1 VRCFAPA
8 KLNLAL
14 DLGPPRGDGYHAI
27 RTVMQAVSLGDRLFV
42 TPAPAFALTDPDVD
56 GPDLVERAAR
66 LFTDATGVAARV
78 RVEVRKRIPLGAGL
92 GGGSSDA
99 AATLR
104 ALRELLL
111 PTLPWPDLLAMARGL
126 GSDVAFFLGESPLAL
141 CEGRGEI
148 LTALPPRAERY
159 AVIAWPGVQLSTAS
173 VYARSAP
180 GPGGAADEVVRGA
193 DTARNDL
200 EAAALAACPELARM
214 CREAREHGLRLKVTG
229 SGSAAYALYRDPGAA
244 LAALRSLERFAPRT
258 AMCRTLAAWPRQV
271 PRDAVAPGAG
281 APA

>member
-1 VRCFAPA
+1 MRCFAPA

-111 PTLPWPDLLAMARGL
+111 PALLLP
-126 GSDVAFFLGESPLAL
+126 FTSPLLLGAVSATRAL
-141 CEGRGEI
+141 
-148 LTALPPRAERY
+148 Y
-159 AVIAWPGVQLSTAS
+159 
-173 VYARSAP
+173 
-180 GPGGAADEVVRGA
+180 
-193 DTARNDL
+193 
-200 EAAALAACPELARM
+200 
-214 CREAREHGLRLKVTG
+214 
-229 SGSAAYALYRDPGAA
+229 SGSAAGMWLWLMAA
-244 LAALRSLERFAPRT
+244 FDGIFIL
-258 AMCRTLAAWPRQV
+258 V
-271 PRDAVAPGAG
+271 PVLLFEYLTEV
-281 APA
+281 